1 MNVAE
6 ALDQVRKGTK
16 IGVVVTNLVT
26 GEQTV
31 HELTESQWMRRLA
44 MVPLNTNHVVLE
56 LEEIENEH

>member
-6 ALDQVRKGTK
+6 ALDKVRKGAK
-16 IGVVVTNLVT
+16 IGVVVTNLAT

-56 LEEIENEH
+56 EIENEH